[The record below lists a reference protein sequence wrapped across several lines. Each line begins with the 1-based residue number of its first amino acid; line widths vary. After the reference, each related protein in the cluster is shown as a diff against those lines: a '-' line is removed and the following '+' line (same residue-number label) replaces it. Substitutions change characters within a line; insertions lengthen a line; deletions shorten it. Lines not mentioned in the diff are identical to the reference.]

1 MTFLA
6 TKVQKFAHGTC
17 RLWQNRVC
25 LKTFGHSKLELSD
38 RANFI
43 SLMKIS
49 SGTPMEPENS

>member
-6 TKVQKFAHGTC
+6 TKVYPWNMSPVAESG
-17 RLWQNRVC
+17 VSE
-25 LKTFGHSKLELSD
+25 FGLSKLELSD

-49 SGTPMEPENS
+49 SGTPMETENS